1 MTHWLNYAAALKIL
15 IFGLLVGA
23 ALPALFALGVRVG
36 AAGAGIQG
44 DAVTHRRPAL
54 TALSWLLFGLALT
67 AVVVG
72 VLFIARDFIGLH
84 TGWFILGAKPT

>member
-15 IFGLLVGA
+15 VFGLVVGA
-23 ALPALFALGVRVG
+23 GLPALFALGVQVG

-44 DAVTHRRPAL
+44 DAVTRQRPPL
-54 TALSWLLFGLALT
+54 TALSRLLFGLVLT